1 MKAYIDTV
9 NKELCDDSDTKNKIP
24 IDRDNEEV
32 FDKLKDGIILGKLM
46 NLADKNSLDEDSLK
60 TGDELSDEDK
70 NNNLD
75 KVVEG
80 EDKLAI
86 LNKASQ
92 GDISNGKKKKD
103 QDLLGEVL
111 RRIKFP
117 HNSLKM
123 IQTPMIY
130 LMKVKQKMI

>member
-46 NLADKNSLDEDSLK
+46 NLTDKNSLDEDSLK